1 MATSHPSARTSAAAR
16 NAARMAVVSALP
28 VLQRAYRA
36 AADKVVAPA
45 GLSLALALP
54 LVTVGRMG
62 SGVRPGTLADAL
74 AIEAASLVRPLEQLL
89 EAALLERREDAG
101 DRRAKT
107 LHLTAAGQAT
117 IEKLET
123 VLLGLRNSVFDGI
136 PDEDIAACLR
146 VFATLESR
154 LCKGHAA
161 PLEAAA

>member
-1 MATSHPSARTSAAAR
+1 MTSTHSSARGAGAGR

-62 SGVRPGTLADAL
+62 SGVRPGALADAL

-89 EAALLERREDAG
+89 EAGLLERRDDTA

-107 LHLTAAGQAT
+107 LHLTTAGQAAGAQ
-117 IEKLET
+117 LEA
-123 VLLGLRNSVFDGI
+123 VLLELRNSVFAGI
-136 PDEDIAACLR
+136 PDEDVAACLR
-146 VFATLESR
+146 VFATLEAR
-154 LCKGHAA
+154 LCKPAA
-161 PLEAAA
+161 PTREPAP